1 MVVGK
6 GDSNGGR
13 LLSEGKQPFSNAG
26 TETDVPSVRTHTLTS
41 IADDFDDCHRGQSVT
56 TKRDVNGKTKGLPI
70 GDADNEQYGA
80 KGVDVEREEE
90 EEERVVR

>member
-1 MVVGK
+1 MVGV
-6 GDSNGGR
+6 
-13 LLSEGKQPFSNAG
+13 LPEGKQPFSNAG

-41 IADDFDDCHRGQSVT
+41 IAGDFDDCRGQSVT
-56 TKRDVNGKTKGLPI
+56 TKRDVNGKRKGLPI

-90 EEERVVR
+90 EEERLVR

>member
-13 LLSEGKQPFSNAG
+13 LLSEGEQPFSNAG

-41 IADDFDDCHRGQSVT
+41 IADDFDDCRGQSVT
-56 TKRDVNGKTKGLPI
+56 TKCDVNGKRKGLPI
-70 GDADNEQYGA
+70 GHADNEHYGA